1 MLSGLVLLEAP
12 TIFPGIF
19 LLNPETE
26 KTIVKEERRKGN
38 SDLINE
44 TESGSRMRE
53 MGREMER
60 RDKVMH
66 AWPMVTYS
74 WMDRSRDNAIYLLHV
89 IAQNN
94 TQLPNHHICL
104 RAYNDDTVLVYH
116 RQTTTYLFNISR
128 PDCFLSKFPLFPRCG
143 IPK

>member
-1 MLSGLVLLEAP
+1 MSVESR
-12 TIFPGIF
+12 
-19 LLNPETE
+19 NR
-26 KTIVKEERRKGN
+26 KTILKEERRKGN

-74 WMDRSRDNAIYLLHV
+74 WMDRFRDNAIYFLHV

-104 RAYNDDTVLVYH
+104 NDDTVLVITAKP
-116 RQTTTYLFNISR
+116 QPTYLIF
-128 PDCFLSKFPLFPRCG
+128 PDLIAS
-143 IPK
+143 